1 MDKIIRCK
9 VCGKGIAKS
18 ANPCPHC
25 GAKTNTSKLEF
36 LFNGPSLG
44 ILVVVLTLLLFLSH
58 KSRKILNT
66 KLNKLSVTIFNVY
79 DEFYNFF
86 SSVKLIYFC
95 FDRNLTKT
103 TKQTYYLKLF

>member
-36 LFNGPSLG
+36 LFNGL
-44 ILVVVLTLLLFLSH
+44 LV
-58 KSRKILNT
+58 
-66 KLNKLSVTIFNVY
+66 Y
-79 DEFYNFF
+79 
-86 SSVKLIYFC
+86 
-95 FDRNLTKT
+95 
-103 TKQTYYLKLF
+103 